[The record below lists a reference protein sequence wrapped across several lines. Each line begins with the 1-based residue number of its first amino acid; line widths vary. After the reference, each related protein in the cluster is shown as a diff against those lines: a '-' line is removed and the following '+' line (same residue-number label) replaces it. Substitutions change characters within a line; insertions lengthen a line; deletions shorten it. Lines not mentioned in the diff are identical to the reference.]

1 MAPAPPRKQ
10 PPHGKPRQAAPAP
23 RPPPAPARPQRP
35 EPLATPLQHRHEMPR
50 QQAVQRKAA
59 LPTSQ
64 PGDAAEREA
73 DQRATQVMRSTAPV
87 AAVQE
92 RPPAT
97 VQTERRQAAAAPAT
111 PSLSADHQARLGTGE
126 ALPQPLRG
134 QFEARFG
141 QDLGQVRIV
150 NDGAAAQ
157 AAASIDARAFTL
169 GQRIAFAPGE
179 YRPDT
184 PEGQWLLAHEIT
196 HVLQQQNSS
205 VPRQVMRDATS
216 GGGGP
221 GGGGTPAGGAAAAPA
236 GGGSTRAAATPGAP
250 RYVLNTALRVP
261 PIKGRHSPTYATLAR
276 HGGLIRPRAYDA
288 STRGTAQMALWNGG
302 VQPDLTRIPATHRPA
317 PGSAW
322 NLPLQVAGGTAVRHV
337 TAGNDAELAAQLRRP
352 NWDENGAPIE
362 FQVDHMVEY
371 QLGGND
377 HIDNMELL
385 DQAHNGSVGSSF
397 SHEIRRAVREELATT
412 NQPPAVAGLTVPPS
426 PTVSW
431 VFDHFDLEFRN
442 ATGRGRE
449 SARTEGG
456 ARFFSRQHI
465 TQLEHVLG
473 LLPGGGGVAGS
484 ASRVHVLSPS
494 GNLIVL
500 RLPVRNNNVTVPA
513 AARGGIAG
521 FEVQALNL
529 PGGLPSISAAGA
541 AAGVGTISG
550 ALNLGAAVSFPGGAE
565 HTLSLDKAAEPYT
578 LLIASSTTT
587 PAGPDGARNATR
599 EPATFEPLSPM
610 QLQDLQVGTGVV
622 AQATISP
629 SHPALAGLQLPAQVM
644 NGRLGLF
651 YTVDATTLAQRLPV
665 PGLTIDAAAI
675 TLGYDGRAFRV
686 QGGAEFSIR
695 NFGTGYLGAG
705 VDSEGRFEL
714 EGALRPDPRL
724 FDRAE
729 MRLWYRSEGGFGGE
743 GSLAITDPNRI
754 RGVRSANVRAR
765 YDAGVFSA
773 EGSVE
778 PAIPGLQA
786 AGLTVRYGPDD
797 SGAQSL
803 LVGGDL
809 QLAEGVPGVRG
820 GTVHVQ
826 VQQTGEAWAVS
837 AAGELQAAVPG
848 LSATL
853 RASYDEGAF
862 SASVEAPFTAG
873 DRVSGTLLVG
883 VSNRPADSEGR
894 PLEGAVPGDTLLAYG
909 SGTATVR
916 LSDALQADF
925 DVRVATDAALSI
937 SGSVALAEPVTLFEQ
952 RRWERE
958 LLRVPTVSIPIFG
971 VAVGGNVVGIAATI
985 GGGLQAEASVGPGQI
1000 DEGRIA
1006 ITDFNPAQP
1015 ETLHA
1020 TGRLR
1025 FVVPA
1030 NAGITGHLDA
1040 GISAGAAIIRVTG
1053 GLSLGLGLGVDASV
1067 ATPVDLDWTPNEGL
1081 VLAASLQASAT
1092 PRLRASVNGFAEVV
1106 ADALVTTFT
1115 LWRRDYTL
1123 AEREFG
1129 SGLRVGIEVPVAWR
1143 QQSGLDFDFDRVQFQ
1158 VPDLSPEGALAAL
1171 LRDEG
1176 SEHQENDEG

>member
-1 MAPAPPRKQ
+1 
-10 PPHGKPRQAAPAP
+10 
-23 RPPPAPARPQRP
+23 
-35 EPLATPLQHRHEMPR
+35 
-50 QQAVQRKAA
+50 
-59 LPTSQ
+59 
-64 PGDAAEREA
+64 
-73 DQRATQVMRSTAPV
+73 
-87 AAVQE
+87 
-92 RPPAT
+92 
-97 VQTERRQAAAAPAT
+97 
-111 PSLSADHQARLGTGE
+111 
-126 ALPQPLRG
+126 
-134 QFEARFG
+134 
-141 QDLGQVRIV
+141 
-150 NDGAAAQ
+150 
-157 AAASIDARAFTL
+157 
-169 GQRIAFAPGE
+169 
-179 YRPDT
+179 
-184 PEGQWLLAHEIT
+184 
-196 HVLQQQNSS
+196 
-205 VPRQVMRDATS
+205 
-216 GGGGP
+216 
-221 GGGGTPAGGAAAAPA
+221 
-236 GGGSTRAAATPGAP
+236 
-250 RYVLNTALRVP
+250 
-261 PIKGRHSPTYATLAR
+261 
-276 HGGLIRPRAYDA
+276 
-288 STRGTAQMALWNGG
+288 
-302 VQPDLTRIPATHRPA
+302 
-317 PGSAW
+317 
-322 NLPLQVAGGTAVRHV
+322 
-337 TAGNDAELAAQLRRP
+337 
-352 NWDENGAPIE
+352 
-362 FQVDHMVEY
+362 
-371 QLGGND
+371 
-377 HIDNMELL
+377 
-385 DQAHNGSVGSSF
+385 
-397 SHEIRRAVREELATT
+397 
-412 NQPPAVAGLTVPPS
+412 
-426 PTVSW
+426 
-431 VFDHFDLEFRN
+431 
-442 ATGRGRE
+442 
-449 SARTEGG
+449 
-456 ARFFSRQHI
+456 
-465 TQLEHVLG
+465 
-473 LLPGGGGVAGS
+473 
-484 ASRVHVLSPS
+484 
-494 GNLIVL
+494 
-500 RLPVRNNNVTVPA
+500 
-513 AARGGIAG
+513 
-521 FEVQALNL
+521 
-529 PGGLPSISAAGA
+529 
-541 AAGVGTISG
+541 
-550 ALNLGAAVSFPGGAE
+550 
-565 HTLSLDKAAEPYT
+565 
-578 LLIASSTTT
+578 
-587 PAGPDGARNATR
+587 
-599 EPATFEPLSPM
+599 
-610 QLQDLQVGTGVV
+610 
-622 AQATISP
+622 
-629 SHPALAGLQLPAQVM
+629 
-644 NGRLGLF
+644 
-651 YTVDATTLAQRLPV
+651 
-665 PGLTIDAAAI
+665 
-675 TLGYDGRAFRV
+675 
-686 QGGAEFSIR
+686 
-695 NFGTGYLGAG
+695 
-705 VDSEGRFEL
+705 
-714 EGALRPDPRL
+714 
-724 FDRAE
+724 
-729 MRLWYRSEGGFGGE
+729 
-743 GSLAITDPNRI
+743 
-754 RGVRSANVRAR
+754 VRSANVRAR

-1158 VPDLSPEGALAAL
+1158 VPDLSPEGALATL